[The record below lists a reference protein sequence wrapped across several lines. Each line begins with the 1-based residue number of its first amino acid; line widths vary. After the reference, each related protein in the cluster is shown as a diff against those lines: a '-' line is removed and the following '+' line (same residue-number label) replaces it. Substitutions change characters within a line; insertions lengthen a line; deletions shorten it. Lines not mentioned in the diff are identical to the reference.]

1 MLDGRAT
8 SSVGCSTAGVLTS
21 SAMLAG
27 GTSRAQSRLSSPT
40 PQGTRGSGAGGRQ
53 RLDGKASSSS
63 RPSSRSSSP
72 ARVFDARVMATAYR
86 SGAGDGRSRAATR
99 MRAGPWVGTS
109 TTAGGNSRHLR
120 GAGVK
125 TRVLFG
131 NDASAADID
140 DAIELEAPASV
151 AKECFYEESYA
162 ATQRVRVANKLTMK
176 VETNGVRYRVSVE
189 TDLASE
195 HLLLH
200 WGVAPT
206 KEHWD
211 QWMTPAENIRPPLTT
226 ETVGVCQTMF
236 TQSQTGRMDE
246 GKLNCVIE
254 GNIID
259 GDYAI
264 NFVLFDKKLEQ
275 WLHQEKGGFFHVP
288 LPQPPAPEFVTT
300 TLSVVEEYEEE
311 VEEIVYEEEEEDKPP
326 TPAMAEDAVTVTTPD
341 ADETDGAV
349 MFSFDE
355 DEDATPSPDGLTSRV
370 MAPPVDPQPLADK
383 TDLGVF
389 ASGIQAMKKL
399 LRGSTFDVE
408 EVLAISETPTLIPLS
423 AMDDVQATIEEKE
436 EEIMPPVMNGPI
448 EEPPVFEIE
457 PVVEGPVAPPQPK
470 TIKKMVKKLR
480 TIQREVREA
489 LPVKLVEGS
498 WVITNTIEEV
508 VHNEKE
514 VQYTIGA
521 LVEKDPKGGGVRL
534 RVEAEVPWNLVLH
547 WGIVPRGARAD
558 VWSLPPESWRP
569 MGSSVYKDK
578 ACETPMKR
586 FESSLYGLST
596 LNYVELELGN
606 APTAVRFVL
615 KEANG
620 TRWVDHNG
628 DDFVIPMPEASAAS
642 STLDAKSQQ
651 DMRDATDVAMAAV
664 ARAAEMNLN
673 SIVEVADVAVLEPE
687 VEKDVEVEVEVAPK
701 PEISIMDDED
711 DEEEIVVAKA
721 APVIEGPELVEVD
734 QAPDVVVAP
743 PTPEPVPV
751 PVKTASSRVTSA
763 VGNGREILLQ
773 GFNWESSK
781 SPSSWYAN
789 VENLADTIGR
799 IGFTV
804 IWLPPPTDSVSL
816 EGYMPRDYYDLNSRY
831 GTVDELKSLI
841 KALRRNGVMS
851 LGDAVLN
858 HRCAHSQGPE
868 GLWNQFGGKLAW
880 DARAIVAD
888 DPNFGG
894 KGSPSDGDFFHA
906 APNVD
911 HSQSFVKADLEEWM
925 QWLQKEVGYDGWR
938 LDYVRGFWGGH
949 VKDYMEATQPGFAVG
964 EFWDALDYKY
974 DAPEYNQDAHRQR
987 IVNWINAAGGLA
999 GAFDVTTKGILHAVF
1014 ERQEYWRLSDKA
1026 GKPPGVMGWWPSR
1039 AVTFVENHD
1048 TGSTQGHWR
1057 FPRGKELQGYAYI
1070 LTHPGTPTVFW
1081 DHIFDNNW
1089 GHLHEPI
1096 ERMISIR
1103 KESGVH
1109 CRSTVS
1115 IVRCE
1120 QSVYAAVIDDN
1131 LLMKIGPGEFHA
1143 DGAWKVALSGQDFCI
1158 WTKK

>member
-1 MLDGRAT
+1 
-8 SSVGCSTAGVLTS
+8 V
-21 SAMLAG
+21 
-27 GTSRAQSRLSSPT
+27 
-40 PQGTRGSGAGGRQ
+40 
-53 RLDGKASSSS
+53 
-63 RPSSRSSSP
+63 P
-72 ARVFDARVMATAYR
+72 A
-86 SGAGDGRSRAATR
+86 
-99 MRAGPWVGTS
+99 
-109 TTAGGNSRHLR
+109 
-120 GAGVK
+120 
-125 TRVLFG
+125 
-131 NDASAADID
+131 
-140 DAIELEAPASV
+140 V
-151 AKECFYEESYA
+151 A
-162 ATQRVRVANKLTMK
+162 
-176 VETNGVRYRVSVE
+176 
-189 TDLASE
+189 
-195 HLLLH
+195 
-200 WGVAPT
+200 
-206 KEHWD
+206 
-211 QWMTPAENIRPPLTT
+211 
-226 ETVGVCQTMF
+226 
-236 TQSQTGRMDE
+236 
-246 GKLNCVIE
+246 
-254 GNIID
+254 
-259 GDYAI
+259 
-264 NFVLFDKKLEQ
+264 
-275 WLHQEKGGFFHVP
+275 
-288 LPQPPAPEFVTT
+288 
-300 TLSVVEEYEEE
+300 VVNE
-311 VEEIVYEEEEEDKPP
+311 
-326 TPAMAEDAVTVTTPD
+326 
-341 ADETDGAV
+341 
-349 MFSFDE
+349 
-355 DEDATPSPDGLTSRV
+355 
-370 MAPPVDPQPLADK
+370 
-383 TDLGVF
+383 
-389 ASGIQAMKKL
+389 
-399 LRGSTFDVE
+399 
-408 EVLAISETPTLIPLS
+408 
-423 AMDDVQATIEEKE
+423 
-436 EEIMPPVMNGPI
+436 GPI
-448 EEPPVFEIE
+448 
-457 PVVEGPVAPPQPK
+457 APPQPK
-470 TIKKMVKKLR
+470 TIKKMIKKSR
-480 TIQREVREA
+480 TVQREVREA

-521 LVEKDPKGGGVRL
+521 LVETDPKGGGVRL

-586 FESSLYGLST
+586 FESPLYGLGT
-596 LNYVELELGN
+596 LNYAELELGN

-628 DDFVIPMPEASAAS
+628 DDFVIPMPEAAAPS
-642 STLDAKSQQ
+642 SVLDEKSKQ

-673 SIVEVADVAVLEPE
+673 SVAEVVADVVITDEPK
-687 VEKDVEVEVEVAPK
+687 VEEDVDVEVEIEVEPK
-701 PEISIMDDED
+701 PEMNIAVDED
-711 DEEEIVVAKA
+711 VVVAKET
-721 APVIEGPELVEVD
+721 PVIEGPQFVEVQ
-734 QAPDVVVAP
+734 QAPEVVAP
-743 PTPEPVPV
+743 PTPEPTPT
-751 PVKTASSRVTSA
+751 PIKTASSRVTSA
-763 VGNGREILLQ
+763 VGSGREILLQ

-781 SPSSWYAN
+781 SPSSWYTN
-789 VENLADTIGR
+789 VTNLAETIGR

-841 KALRRNGVMS
+841 TALHSNGVMS

-906 APNVD
+906 APNLD

-1081 DHIFDNNW
+1081 DHMFDNNW

>member
-1 MLDGRAT
+1 
-8 SSVGCSTAGVLTS
+8 
-21 SAMLAG
+21 
-27 GTSRAQSRLSSPT
+27 
-40 PQGTRGSGAGGRQ
+40 
-53 RLDGKASSSS
+53 
-63 RPSSRSSSP
+63 
-72 ARVFDARVMATAYR
+72 
-86 SGAGDGRSRAATR
+86 
-99 MRAGPWVGTS
+99 
-109 TTAGGNSRHLR
+109 
-120 GAGVK
+120 
-125 TRVLFG
+125 
-131 NDASAADID
+131 
-140 DAIELEAPASV
+140 
-151 AKECFYEESYA
+151 
-162 ATQRVRVANKLTMK
+162 
-176 VETNGVRYRVSVE
+176 
-189 TDLASE
+189 
-195 HLLLH
+195 
-200 WGVAPT
+200 
-206 KEHWD
+206 
-211 QWMTPAENIRPPLTT
+211 
-226 ETVGVCQTMF
+226 
-236 TQSQTGRMDE
+236 
-246 GKLNCVIE
+246 
-254 GNIID
+254 
-259 GDYAI
+259 
-264 NFVLFDKKLEQ
+264 
-275 WLHQEKGGFFHVP
+275 
-288 LPQPPAPEFVTT
+288 
-300 TLSVVEEYEEE
+300 
-311 VEEIVYEEEEEDKPP
+311 
-326 TPAMAEDAVTVTTPD
+326 
-341 ADETDGAV
+341 
-349 MFSFDE
+349 
-355 DEDATPSPDGLTSRV
+355 
-370 MAPPVDPQPLADK
+370 
-383 TDLGVF
+383 
-389 ASGIQAMKKL
+389 
-399 LRGSTFDVE
+399 
-408 EVLAISETPTLIPLS
+408 
-423 AMDDVQATIEEKE
+423 
-436 EEIMPPVMNGPI
+436 
-448 EEPPVFEIE
+448 
-457 PVVEGPVAPPQPK
+457 
-470 TIKKMVKKLR
+470 
-480 TIQREVREA
+480 
-489 LPVKLVEGS
+489 
-498 WVITNTIEEV
+498 
-508 VHNEKE
+508 
-514 VQYTIGA
+514 
-521 LVEKDPKGGGVRL
+521 
-534 RVEAEVPWNLVLH
+534 
-547 WGIVPRGARAD
+547 
-558 VWSLPPESWRP
+558 

-586 FESSLYGLST
+586 FESPLYGLST

-628 DDFVIPMPEASAAS
+628 DDFVIPMPEAAAAS

-687 VEKDVEVEVEVAPK
+687 VEKAIEVEVEVAPK
-701 PEISIMDDED
+701 PDISIIDDED

-721 APVIEGPELVEVD
+721 APVIEGPELVEVE
-734 QAPDVVVAP
+734 QVPDVVVAP